1 MEGIS
6 LAAMHE
12 KMFEK
17 GNERDFIKIFGTIG
31 ISVSGSKDRNNG
43 FSLQANFTF
52 SNFSFGKL
60 IEKFK

>member
-1 MEGIS
+1 
-6 LAAMHE
+6 MHE